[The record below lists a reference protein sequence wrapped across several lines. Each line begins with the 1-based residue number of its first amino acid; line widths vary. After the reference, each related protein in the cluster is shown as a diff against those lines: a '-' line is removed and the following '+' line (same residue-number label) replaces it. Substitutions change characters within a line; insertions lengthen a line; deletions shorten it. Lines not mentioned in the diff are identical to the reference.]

1 MISKLK
7 LCFLFAALSAVTV
20 SQALATGTPPPP
32 PAPTP
37 PSSSTSGAE
46 AAAAAA
52 AKAQA
57 GAVAGAHQ
65 GQGQQQGQG
74 QGQQMGQ
81 DQSATSGAS
90 LTDNSQGGSYR
101 SSMWVLP
108 APVFTPPLPAIPCP
122 SANADQLAFAVGFN
136 FISFAKASTNSDNCT
151 AITLY
156 NSYVATCKYASAQQ
170 VLDRLSSKVLPG
182 FTPSGI
188 ALVDIEA
195 SKCRDLLAP
204 VTNVTNNYYE
214 TIYQPPA
221 PPAIVEKKPV
231 VKQRVKTKLPCEK
244 VLVDK
249 KVYQCKAKK
258 G

>member
-1 MISKLK
+1 M
-7 LCFLFAALSAVTV
+7 
-20 SQALATGTPPPP
+20 
-32 PAPTP
+32 
-37 PSSSTSGAE
+37 
-46 AAAAAA
+46 
-52 AKAQA
+52 
-57 GAVAGAHQ
+57 
-65 GQGQQQGQG
+65 
-74 QGQQMGQ
+74 GQQMGQGQ

-122 SANADQLAFAVGFN
+122 SANTEQSAFAVGFN

-170 VLDRLSSKVLPG
+170 VLDRLSAKVLPG

-188 ALVDIEA
+188 VLIDIEA
-195 SKCRDLLAP
+195 AKCTALLAP

-221 PPAIVEKKPV
+221 PPAVVEKKPV
-231 VKQRVKTKLPCEK
+231 VKRRVKTTLPCEK

-249 KVYQCKAKK
+249 KVYQCKPKV
-258 G
+258 